1 VCLASEGERLNVLD
15 LITDDSA
22 LDARLSFIRRQ
33 SGLDTRASLFVL
45 TPVGEDELEEFV
57 TRYVRWNAIQSL
69 NHQSLRLVTK
79 QPKGS
84 PARIFPRILRTAL
97 QAKQEETVPLTF
109 QPEPTTLPS
118 QYPSGDETARSA
130 RLGGPI

>member
-1 VCLASEGERLNVLD
+1 VCPASEGEKLNVLD

-69 NHQSLRLVTK
+69 NHQSLRLATK

-97 QAKQEETVPLTF
+97 QAK
-109 QPEPTTLPS
+109 
-118 QYPSGDETARSA
+118 
-130 RLGGPI
+130 